1 MPRLNYTKIN
11 WENAPSTNTPI
22 TAENLDHMDNGLAAL
37 YADVGELESAIGSHV
52 GQIIFSTTL
61 DTEEKVLAKYG
72 GTHWS
77 KMEGVFLLGAS
88 DSYPA
93 GSTGG
98 RAHGYLLEHSH
109 TFTYTDTNSSTS
121 GGTYN
126 VVGGNNIHIGMSH
139 TDNKHGTTAVEGTNS
154 GNTNL
159 NMPPYKAVYIWE
171 RTE

>member
-61 DTEEKVLAKYG
+61 DTEDKVLAVYG

-98 RAHGYLLEHSH
+98 SADGYLLKHDHS
-109 TFTYTDTNSSTS
+109 FQYQDTNSASS
-121 GGTYN
+121 GGSYH
-126 VVGGNNIHIGMSH
+126 VASGSDVSIGLSHID
-139 TDNKHGTTAVEGTNS
+139 TKYGTTGYA
-154 GNTNL
+154 GNIENAANA
-159 NMPPYKAVYIWE
+159 NMPPYRAVYIWE